1 MARAAAGETVM
12 STGRTRAVPVPGLRR
27 TRPRSYEEWKAL
39 RDWGR
44 LPAWEP
50 LRAGFVLRAA
60 REAAGCTQAELA
72 ARLGVSQQA
81 VARAERVDSN
91 PTVELLEAWSAA
103 LGARV
108 RLEVVPGARAMEEA
122 KDRRTSR

>member
-1 MARAAAGETVM
+1 MRRASGPRGATLEA
-12 STGRTRAVPVPGLRR
+12 SGLRR

-39 RDWGR
+39 REWDR

-81 VARAERVDSN
+81 VARAERAGSN
-91 PTVELLEAWSAA
+91 PTAALLEDWSLA
-103 LGARV
+103 LGARL
-108 RLEVVPGARAMEEA
+108 RLEVVQVAESRIETTPPRA
-122 KDRRTSR
+122 